1 MWVYFSHAY
10 GPGKTGL
17 PMTPR
22 VFTPVTTDIS
32 AVPPHLNEI
41 SSPHDTVGFL
51 RRELRFT
58 QREIADLLGA
68 DERTV
73 RRLLSDPGI
82 RPQQRH
88 ARRLDD
94 IRDLVSLL
102 QDSLPGE
109 QTGRWLRARNRML
122 RGERPIELIAAD
134 DYARVRD
141 AAEAFV
147 DGDPM

>member
-1 MWVYFSHAY
+1 
-10 GPGKTGL
+10 
-17 PMTPR
+17 MTTPTY
-22 VFTPVTTDIS
+22 TPVT
-32 AVPPHLNEI
+32 ARLAHRRARLNEI
-41 SSPHDTVGFL
+41 SSAHEIVAFL
-51 RRELRFT
+51 LAEVRLT
-58 QREIADLLGA
+58 QREIAELLGA

-73 RRLLSDPGI
+73 RRLLADPGI

-94 IRDLVSLL
+94 VRDLVSLL
-102 QDSLPGE
+102 EDSLPGE

-122 RGERPIELIAAD
+122 GGERPIELIAAD

>member
-1 MWVYFSHAY
+1 
-10 GPGKTGL
+10 
-17 PMTPR
+17 MTTHT
-22 VFTPVTTDIS
+22 FTPVT
-32 AVPPHLNEI
+32 AHLAGRRAHLSEV
-41 SSPHDTVGFL
+41 SSPYEIVSFL
-51 RRELRFT
+51 NAETGLT
-58 QREIADLLGA
+58 QREIAALLGA

-73 RRLLSDPGI
+73 RRLRADPGI

-94 IRDLVSLL
+94 VRDLVSLL
-102 QDSLPGE
+102 EDSLPGE

-122 RGERPIELIAAD
+122 GGDRPIELLAAD

>member
-1 MWVYFSHAY
+1 MTTHA
-10 GPGKTGL
+10 
-17 PMTPR
+17 
-22 VFTPVTTDIS
+22 FTPVTADIS
-32 AVPPHLNEI
+32 DGPPRLTEI
-41 SSPHDTVGFL
+41 SSAYETVALLRNEMGFA
-51 RRELRFT
+51 

-73 RRLLSDPGI
+73 RRLLGDPGI
-82 RPQQRH
+82 RLQHRH

-94 IRDLVSLL
+94 IRDLISLL

-109 QTGRWLRARNRML
+109 QMSRWLRARNRVL
-122 RGERPIELIAAD
+122 RGERPVELIAAD

>member
-1 MWVYFSHAY
+1 
-10 GPGKTGL
+10 
-17 PMTPR
+17 MTSR
-22 VFTPVTTDIS
+22 TYTPVM
-32 AVPPHLNEI
+32 AEI
-41 SSPHDTVGFL
+41 SEPQTRLTEVSSAHETIVFL
-51 RRELRFT
+51 RAELGFS

-73 RRLLSDPGI
+73 RRLLADPEI

-88 ARRLDD
+88 GRRLDD
-94 IRDLVSLL
+94 VRDVISLL

-122 RGERPIELIAAD
+122 KGDRPIELIAGD
-134 DYARVRD
+134 EYARVRD

-147 DGDPM
+147 DGDPL

>member
-1 MWVYFSHAY
+1 
-10 GPGKTGL
+10 
-17 PMTPR
+17 MTTHT
-22 VFTPVTTDIS
+22 FTPVTTQLANRQPRLS
-32 AVPPHLNEI
+32 EI
-41 SSPHDTVGFL
+41 SSAHEIVVFL
-51 RRELRFT
+51 MTELQLS
-58 QREIADLLGA
+58 QREIAELLGA

-73 RRLLSDPGI
+73 RRLQADSKI

-94 IRDLVSLL
+94 VRDLVSLL

-122 RGERPIELIAAD
+122 GGQRPIELIAAD
-134 DYARVRD
+134 DYERVRD

>member
-1 MWVYFSHAY
+1 MMVHVLSH
-10 GPGKTGL
+10 
-17 PMTPR
+17 
-22 VFTPVTTDIS
+22 VTTDTS
-32 AVPPHLNEI
+32 NAPKRLTEL
-41 SSPHDTVGFL
+41 SSPYETVAFL
-51 RRELRFT
+51 RGELGFA
-58 QREIADLLGA
+58 QREIAELLGA

-73 RRLLSDPGI
+73 RRMLTDPHI

-94 IRDLVSLL
+94 IRDVISLL

-109 QTGRWLRARNRML
+109 QAGRWLRARNRVL
-122 RGERPIELIAAD
+122 KGERPIELIAAD

>member
-1 MWVYFSHAY
+1 MTTHAY
-10 GPGKTGL
+10 
-17 PMTPR
+17 
-22 VFTPVTTDIS
+22 TPVVAELS
-32 AVPPHLNEI
+32 EPLPRLNEI
-41 SSPHDTVGFL
+41 SSAHEVVVFL
-51 RRELRFT
+51 RDELGFS
-58 QREIADLLGA
+58 QRDVAGLLGA

-73 RRLLSDPGI
+73 RRLLSDPKI

-94 IRDLVSLL
+94 IRDLISLL

-122 RGERPIELIAAD
+122 KGERPVELIATD